1 MTSQTQ
7 MTQTPRQPKTELKLS
22 AMVQPHFYT
31 FWRTKRPY
39 SILLG
44 GRGSFKSSTTALKLV
59 SKVKRMAQAG
69 HKANVI
75 VVRENANN
83 LRDSVYNQIIWAI
96 TQLHMTAEFDYR
108 VSPMTITHKRT
119 GSTFYFYGADKPEK
133 LKSNTVGNII
143 AVWYEEAANFKGPE
157 VFDQSNPTFIRQK
170 SPYVDHV
177 EVIWTYNP
185 PKNPYDWINEW
196 VDSVRGD
203 SDYLVDKST
212 YLDDALGFTT
222 KQQLD
227 LIAKYK
233 DNDYDYYSWL
243 YLGKEIGL
251 GTTIYNMDLFHPI
264 KELPS
269 DDPLSCLFTSIDV
282 GHMQSAT
289 ACSVYGLTAKGK
301 VILLDTY
308 YYSPAG
314 QSVKKAPSELS
325 PEVHAF
331 IDGVLKQY
339 PRVKLVNMT
348 IDSAEG
354 ALRNQY
360 YHDYGIRWHPVS
372 KKDEA
377 TMIDFVQ
384 SLLAQGRFYYLDTPN
399 NAVFID
405 EHRRYQWDEKTME
418 SDNPKVVKKDDHT
431 VDGFKYMVMDNA
443 DRLRL
448 KG

>member
-1 MTSQTQ
+1 
-7 MTQTPRQPKTELKLS
+7 
-22 AMVQPHFYT
+22 MVQPHFYT

-133 LKSNTVGNII
+133 LKSNTVGDII

-170 SPYVDHV
+170 SSFVDHV

-212 YLDDALGFTT
+212 YLDDVLGFTT

-233 DNDYDYYSWL
+233 ANDYDYYSWL

-264 KELPS
+264 RELPS

-325 PEVHAF
+325 PEIHAF
-331 IDGVLKQY
+331 IDAVLKRY

-384 SLLAQGRFYYLDTPN
+384 SLLAQGRFYYLDMPN

-405 EHRRYQWDEKTME
+405 EHKRYQWDEKTMQ